1 MPKISPSKVPG
12 AGSDVQQKQTMRQ
25 RLMERF
31 AGHEWVRVIN
41 IDDEPYIWLYLPS
54 HAEDF
59 EFTPDPMKI
68 TRRGE
73 VEAYQLDPGE
83 SEVILGE
90 NAYIMIEGLYKRLA
104 GKAVINRSPNVAPGY
119 ARSFNWDDGV
129 QQEEF
134 IERIYLGKE
143 DPSFRRALP
152 KASPIRTQVDTD
164 LELKAHENSQP
175 TRMRQEKQ
183 RA

>member
-1 MPKISPSKVPG
+1 MPRISSDKVPG
-12 AGSDVQQKQTMRQ
+12 NGSGADQKLTFRQ

-31 AGHEWVRVIN
+31 AGHDWVRVIN
-41 IDDEPYIWLYLPS
+41 IDDEPYIWQYLPS

-73 VEAYQLDPGE
+73 VEAYQLEPGE
-83 SEVILGE
+83 SEVVIGE
-90 NAYIMIEGLYKRLA
+90 NAFVMIEGLYKRLA
-104 GKAVINRSPNVAPGY
+104 GKQAMKRTPTVEPGY
-119 ARSFNWDDGV
+119 ARSYNWDDGI

-134 IERIYLGKE
+134 IDRIYLGKE
-143 DPSFRRALP
+143 DPSF
-152 KASPIRTQVDTD
+152 KAGESAKAPSLDEQVSKD
-164 LELKAHENSQP
+164 LGLSEKNPRPA
-175 TRMRQEKQ
+175 RMRQAQQ